1 MRSLCNIYTNLID
14 DKIFR
19 MQPILCIVGGGLA
32 GSEAAWQAADHGIYV
47 KLYEMRPIRQTEV
60 HQTDQLGEL
69 VCSNSLGSK
78 LPNNGTGLLYQEMK
92 VLGSLICQVA
102 DRTCVPAGTALA
114 VDRQLFSEELTNI
127 ISKHPNI
134 EIIRQ
139 EITEIPS
146 EPTIIASGPLT
157 SPALAK
163 TLQSFHGEKNLF
175 FYDAIA
181 PLVADDSIDH
191 SIAFRGSRYGKDK
204 SQEGDY
210 LNCPMTREQYDYF
223 VEELGKASTIPLKS
237 FEEEITNGVN
247 AGPGLFFEGCLPV
260 EVIARRGSNA
270 LAFGP
275 LRPVGLRKMVEG
287 TPPYA
292 VVQLRQDN
300 LHNTIY
306 NMVGFQTNLT
316 YSEQQRIF
324 RLIPGLEQVVF
335 VRYGQMHR
343 NTFLF
348 APSLINPYLQHR
360 ERKDLFFAGQLIG
373 IEGYLGNAASGFVAG
388 INAAR
393 YLHHEQLLEFPTG
406 SMVGALCHY
415 ISHANRDVF
424 QPMKANFGIL
434 PPIIPKIVIKQER
447 KAALVERSLI
457 TLNKFVELIE

>member
-1 MRSLCNIYTNLID
+1 
-14 DKIFR
+14 
-19 MQPILCIVGGGLA
+19 MQPILHIIGGGLA
-32 GSEAAWQAADHGIYV
+32 GSEAAWQAAEHGISV
-47 KLYEMRPIRQTEV
+47 KLYEMRPFVHTEA
-60 HQTDQLGEL
+60 HQTDNLGEL

-78 LPNNGTGLLYQEMK
+78 LTNNGSGLLYQEMK
-92 VLGSLICQVA
+92 ILGSIICQIA
-102 DRTCVPAGTALA
+102 DRTCVPAGAALA
-114 VDRQLFSEELTNI
+114 VDRQLFSQELTRTL
-127 ISKHPNI
+127 SAHPNI
-134 EIIRQ
+134 KIIRQ
-139 EITEIPS
+139 EMKEIPG
-146 EPTIIASGPLT
+146 EPAIIASGPLT

-191 SIAFRGSRYGKDK
+191 SIVFRGSRYGKGE
-204 SQEGDY
+204 SQDGDY
-210 LNCPMTREQYDYF
+210 LNCPMTREQYDQF
-223 VEELGKASTIPLKS
+223 VEELGKASTLPLKS
-237 FEEEITNGVN
+237 FEQDISNGVD
-247 AGPGLFFEGCLPV
+247 AGPGHFFEGCLPV
-260 EVIARRGSNA
+260 EVIARRGKNA

-300 LHNTIY
+300 LHNSIY

-324 RLIPGLEQVVF
+324 RLIPGLEQAVF

-348 APSLINPYLQHR
+348 APSLVNPYLQHR
-360 ERKDLFFAGQLIG
+360 EREDLFFAGQLIG
-373 IEGYLGNAASGFVAG
+373 IEGYLGNAASGLVAG

-393 YLHHEQLLEFPTG
+393 YLQHDSLLEFPT
-406 SMVGALCHY
+406 STMVGALCHY
-415 ISHANRDVF
+415 VSHADRELF

-434 PPIIPKIVIKQER
+434 SPLIPKIREKQKR
-447 KAALVERSLI
+447 KSALAERSLE
-457 TLNKFVELIE
+457 TMRKFAELI

>member
-1 MRSLCNIYTNLID
+1 
-14 DKIFR
+14 
-19 MQPILCIVGGGLA
+19 MQPILHIVGGGLA
-32 GSEAAWQAADHGIYV
+32 GSEAAWQAAERDISV
-47 KLYEMRPIRQTEV
+47 KLHEMRPVKQTEA
-60 HQTDQLGEL
+60 HQTDRLGEL

-78 LPNNGTGLLYQEMK
+78 FSNNGTGLLYHEMK
-92 VLGSLICQVA
+92 ILGSIICQVA
-102 DRTCVPAGTALA
+102 DQTCVPAGAALA
-114 VDRQLFSEELTNI
+114 VDRQLFSQELTRI
-127 ISKHPNI
+127 LSEHPNI

-139 EITEIPS
+139 EITEIPD
-146 EPTIIASGPLT
+146 EPAIIASGPLT
-157 SPALAK
+157 SSSLARS
-163 TLQSFHGEKNLF
+163 LQSFHGEKNLF

-191 SIAFRGSRYGKDK
+191 SIAFRGSRYGKGE

-210 LNCPMTREQYDYF
+210 LNCPMTQNQYDHF

-237 FEEEITNGVN
+237 FEEDIKNGVD
-247 AGPGLFFEGCLPV
+247 AGPEHFFEGCLPV
-260 EVIARRGSNA
+260 EVIVLRGKNA

-287 TPPYA
+287 APPYA

-300 LHNTIY
+300 LHNSIY

-324 RLIPGLEQVVF
+324 RMIPGLEQAVF

-348 APSLINPYLQHR
+348 APSLINPFLQHR
-360 ERKDLFFAGQLIG
+360 KRQDLFFAGQLIG
-373 IEGYLGNAASGFVAG
+373 IEGYLGNAASGLVAG

-393 YLHHEQLLEFPTG
+393 YLHHESLLEFPVCT
-406 SMVGALCHY
+406 MIGALSHY
-415 ISHANRDVF
+415 VSHADKELF

-434 PPIIPKIVIKQER
+434 SPIIPKIREKQKR
-447 KAALVERSLI
+447 KSALAERSLVTMKSFAEFI
-457 TLNKFVELIE
+457 

>member
-1 MRSLCNIYTNLID
+1 MRSLCNIYTNLFD
-14 DKIFR
+14 DKIFS
-19 MQPILCIVGGGLA
+19 MQPILHIIGGGLA
-32 GSEAAWQAADHGIYV
+32 GSEAAWQAAEHGISV
-47 KLYEMRPIRQTEV
+47 KLYEMRPLKQTEA
-60 HQTDQLGEL
+60 HQTDSLGEL

-78 LPNNGTGLLYQEMK
+78 LASNGTGLLYQEMK
-92 VLGSLICQVA
+92 ILNSIICQIA
-102 DRTCVPAGTALA
+102 DRTCVPAGAALA
-114 VDRQLFSEELTNI
+114 VDRQLFSQELTRI
-127 ISKHPNI
+127 LSEHRNI
-134 EIIRQ
+134 EVIRQ
-139 EITEIPS
+139 EITEIPN
-146 EPTIIASGPLT
+146 EPAIIASGPLT

-163 TLQSFHGEKNLF
+163 ALQSLHGEKNLF
-175 FYDAIA
+175 FFDAIA

-191 SIAFRGSRYGKDK
+191 SIAFRGSRYGKGE

-210 LNCPMTREQYDYF
+210 LNCPMTREQYDQF
-223 VEELGKASTIPLKS
+223 EEELGKASTIPLKS
-237 FEEEITNGVN
+237 FEQNIKNGVD
-247 AGPGLFFEGCLPV
+247 AGPGHFFEGCLPV
-260 EVIARRGSNA
+260 EVIARRGKNA

-324 RLIPGLEQVVF
+324 RMIPGLEQAAF

-348 APSLINPYLQHR
+348 APSLINPYLQHL
-360 ERKDLFFAGQLIG
+360 ERNDLFFAGQLIG
-373 IEGYLGNAASGFVAG
+373 IEGYLGNAASGLVAG

-393 YLHHEQLLEFPTG
+393 YLQHDSLLEFPT
-406 SMVGALCHY
+406 STMVGALCHY
-415 ISHANRDVF
+415 VSHADRELF

-434 PPIIPKIVIKQER
+434 SPIIPKIREKQKR
-447 KAALVERSLI
+447 KSALAERSLE
-457 TLNKFVELIE
+457 TMRKFAELI